1 MNKCTLFKVHLQVNY
16 PDGEMNKV
24 HFWAYHF
31 NELLAQKA
39 ALRWSQRE
47 FQNSLASEVI
57 RVDTIK

>member
-1 MNKCTLFKVHLQVNY
+1 MNKCTLFKVFLQVSY
-16 PDGEMNKV
+16 PGGEKSKV

-39 ALRWSQRE
+39 ALRWSQKE
-47 FQNSLASEVI
+47 FENSLTSEVI